1 MPLIPSFLIQIDF
14 LSLPFGNDLFSQDN
28 FVMDFLNILV
38 EKMYDYAEAHT
49 TSPALVLHELER
61 ETHLKTLRPRMLSGA
76 LQGRFLSLLSKLM
89 SPRRILE
96 IGTFT
101 GYATICLAE
110 GLAQDGLLYT
120 MEADEELEYLIQ
132 KFVKQANLEQKVKI
146 CVGDALK
153 MIPNLN
159 EMFDIV
165 FIDAGKR
172 DYPKYFDLVIDKV
185 RSGGIIIADNVLW
198 SGKVVL
204 DPNSHDRDTKILD
217 NFNKKLHQDPRV
229 ETLLLPLRDGLMIAR
244 KL

>member
-1 MPLIPSFLIQIDF
+1 M
-14 LSLPFGNDLFSQDN
+14 PFGNNLFPN
-28 FVMDFLNILV
+28 GHFVMDFLNILV
-38 EKMYDYAEAHT
+38 EKMYDYAETHS
-49 TSPALVLHELER
+49 TSPAPVLHELER

-89 SPRRILE
+89 LPRRILE

-101 GYATICLAE
+101 SYATICLAE
-110 GLAQDGLLYT
+110 GLAQDGLIYT

-132 KFVKQANLEQKVKI
+132 KFVEKSNLEQKVI
-146 CVGDALK
+146 IQIGDALK

-172 DYPKYFDLVIDKV
+172 DYPTYFDLVIDKV

-198 SGKVVL
+198 SGKVAL
-204 DPNSHDRDTKILD
+204 DPKTHDRDTKILD
-217 NFNKKLHQDPRV
+217 NFNKKLYQDPRV

-244 KL
+244 KY

>member
-1 MPLIPSFLIQIDF
+1 
-14 LSLPFGNDLFSQDN
+14 
-28 FVMDFLNILV
+28 MDFLNILV
-38 EKMYDYAEAHT
+38 EKMYDYAEAHSEMP
-49 TSPALVLHELER
+49 SPVLQALER

-76 LQGRFLSLLSKLM
+76 AQGRFLSFLSKLI

-110 GLAQDGLLYT
+110 GLAADGLIYT
-120 MEADEELEYLIQ
+120 IEADEELEYLIQ
-132 KFVKQANLEQKVKI
+132 KFVKSAELEQKVKI
-146 CVGDALK
+146 CIGNALK
-153 MIPNLN
+153 VIPDLN

-172 DYPKYFDLVIDKV
+172 DYAFYFDLVIDKV

-198 SGKVVL
+198 SGKVTTDPAQHDKDTQFL
-204 DPNSHDRDTKILD
+204 DK
-217 NFNKKLHQDPRV
+217 FNKKLHQDPRV

-244 KL
+244 KR